1 MPLLKKLY
9 LVLTPALLFVFTVAG
24 VIIYNFAS
32 SHTKHMYLDEV
43 QSDVNTALVAAEYE
57 QLGLSLLVRDIGSS
71 LQFLR
76 YIQNPTDYTT
86 LSLLEKRVLR
96 TLNQNQVN
104 QFGQRNIYI
113 IDPKFN
119 LTLSTLRV
127 DPFEDLKIPDHI
139 YERVFDIYTSLVSR
153 SELSQKGFSYI
164 SVNGGLR
171 YAYIEAIDPYLLPQ
185 DKRASNSSNR
195 YILIADGPLKQLSSL
210 LVEYNDDDNM
220 QLSIE
225 PSSDRENTENTQF
238 VINSIE
244 QTKESINVQMI
255 SRHFLA
261 QVDIREQKF
270 NHAKTILAQ
279 QTFLGSVGTLFF
291 IMLIVHSVVR
301 FQLVR
306 PLKDLLREISIGGLK
321 LRYFKRSSGKSEIDG
336 LKNAYIDSLTEL
348 KFEAEFDQLTKLAN
362 RRSFI
367 RHLGVRHKSALN
379 PRCFI
384 VCWDII
390 DFRKINDL
398 YGAKVGD
405 KVLINLAKALRET
418 LQNQQSSFG
427 FNCSDYSVARLGGN
441 QFIAILEMG
450 QNQSINEEIEN
461 INNTLTGTT
470 FLDYYGFRLSLAT
483 GVLPMDTPKFEEIWH
498 RCIDEMLANAKAH
511 SDGESR
517 IVYGEELLHTLERH
531 DIVEKR
537 LLECCESDNF
547 EIRFMPI
554 FNAKT
559 LQIDGAECL
568 IRCPALF
575 DINAGPEEFVPVAEK
590 SNLIS
595 RLDMWVITT
604 AIKSYKELAEIHG
617 YKGTLSI
624 NISAMELYNRNFAD
638 NVRKVLER
646 YQVSPANIIIEITET
661 SYVKST
667 KLTVQT
673 IENIRNLGLK
683 VSLDDF
689 GTGYTAFN
697 QLLHYPVDE
706 LKIDKSFIDNMV
718 DDKADRKLVES
729 MINLGHSCDTLVVG
743 EGVESI
749 EQYHYLRKAHCDLIQ
764 GYYFSQPLT
773 YLEFI
778 EFVRDHN
785 PQAILNPE
793 PIQDSTSNDNIA
805 VVHHK

>member
-1 MPLLKKLY
+1 
-9 LVLTPALLFVFTVAG
+9 
-24 VIIYNFAS
+24 
-32 SHTKHMYLDEV
+32 
-43 QSDVNTALVAAEYE
+43 
-57 QLGLSLLVRDIGSS
+57 
-71 LQFLR
+71 
-76 YIQNPTDYTT
+76 
-86 LSLLEKRVLR
+86 
-96 TLNQNQVN
+96 
-104 QFGQRNIYI
+104 
-113 IDPKFN
+113 
-119 LTLSTLRV
+119 
-127 DPFEDLKIPDHI
+127 
-139 YERVFDIYTSLVSR
+139 
-153 SELSQKGFSYI
+153 
-164 SVNGGLR
+164 
-171 YAYIEAIDPYLLPQ
+171 
-185 DKRASNSSNR
+185 
-195 YILIADGPLKQLSSL
+195 
-210 LVEYNDDDNM
+210 
-220 QLSIE
+220 
-225 PSSDRENTENTQF
+225 
-238 VINSIE
+238 
-244 QTKESINVQMI
+244 
-255 SRHFLA
+255 
-261 QVDIREQKF
+261 
-270 NHAKTILAQ
+270 
-279 QTFLGSVGTLFF
+279 
-291 IMLIVHSVVR
+291 
-301 FQLVR
+301 
-306 PLKDLLREISIGGLK
+306 
-321 LRYFKRSSGKSEIDG
+321 
-336 LKNAYIDSLTEL
+336 
-348 KFEAEFDQLTKLAN
+348 
-362 RRSFI
+362 
-367 RHLGVRHKSALN
+367 
-379 PRCFI
+379 
-384 VCWDII
+384 
-390 DFRKINDL
+390 
-398 YGAKVGD
+398 
-405 KVLINLAKALRET
+405 
-418 LQNQQSSFG
+418 
-427 FNCSDYSVARLGGN
+427 
-441 QFIAILEMG
+441 
-450 QNQSINEEIEN
+450 
-461 INNTLTGTT
+461 
-470 FLDYYGFRLSLAT
+470 
-483 GVLPMDTPKFEEIWH
+483 
-498 RCIDEMLANAKAH
+498 MLANAKAH